1 MTTCTA
7 SEVEI
12 QDLRN
17 HPEAVVLSLR
27 EVLCGGATLIPDPKR
42 RGIYEVHSN
51 TRVYYIYVTPGS
63 GELQLLATWPN
74 LAEHAARK
82 TA

>member
-63 GELQLLATWPN
+63 GELQLLAIWPN
-74 LAEHAARK
+74 VAEHTASK